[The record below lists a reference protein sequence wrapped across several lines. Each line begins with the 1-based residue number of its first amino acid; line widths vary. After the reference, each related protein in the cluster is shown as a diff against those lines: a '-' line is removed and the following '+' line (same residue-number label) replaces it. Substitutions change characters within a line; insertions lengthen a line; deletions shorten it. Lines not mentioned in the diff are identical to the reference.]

1 MKKYKIYKI
10 IGCFI
15 IAIVSLLL
23 LFDGDATNKQSL
35 NALIPEIVFEG
46 EYRVGDEGWK
56 VYQKGEHISATK
68 GDVDIKGELKLYY
81 DGKEVGK
88 VKPGTNIAFYGNHV
102 AIEVIEGDIR
112 TNVGPEIEQI
122 YPASC
127 EKRWCIYSY
136 RGEIPDKIQIH
147 VHNTHKYGNENAID
161 EMLDNL
167 EIYVP
172 TVFEDDKIGESALQL
187 VVAMLVLVC
196 VFALGGVYVFAK
208 ITHVKQSGRFLQM
221 ACFMLLAG
229 LCMIFS
235 DKNIALIIHKYT
247 FNTLALGVCRMLY
260 MLCISE
266 MLCSYMNE
274 VLQRKMSKL
283 LGVMRV
289 IVIMIMLISLM
300 TDVLFYDL
308 LFYWGIGQGLIC
320 IGALGLILKEII
332 SKKRIEHWSLSF
344 AGLVFL
350 AFLMDFIA
358 VCSGFWDIPY
368 ASGIMFFALFARG
381 CIVLGYTIPKNIK
394 AAERAQKLEQELS
407 DSRIALMMSQI
418 RTHFIFNVMNAIS
431 GLCST
436 DAKKADEALIQFSR
450 YLRRNTSVMDED
462 KPISF
467 LKELQHL
474 EDYVALE
481 KMRFGDRV
489 SFEKEIEISDFVLPP
504 LTLQPLV
511 ENAIKYGFIEV
522 GERGKV
528 ILKTRETKS
537 EIEISIIDNGV
548 GFEPKVLE
556 KETSVGLRNVRY
568 RLERMVNGRLEIKSV
583 IGKGTL
589 VTIYLPKENR
599 I

>member
-1 MKKYKIYKI
+1 MKKYKI

-23 LFDGDATNKQSL
+23 LFDDDATNKQSI
-35 NALIPEIVFEG
+35 NASIPEIVFEG
-46 EYRVGDEGWK
+46 EYKVGDEAWK
-56 VYQKGEHISATK
+56 VYRKGEHISATK
-68 GDVDIKGELKLYY
+68 GDVDIKGVLKLYY

-88 VKPGTNIAFYGNHV
+88 VMPGTNIAFYGNHV
-102 AIEVIEGDIR
+102 VIEIIEGDIR
-112 TNVGPEIEQI
+112 TNIGPEIEQI

-127 EKRWCIYSY
+127 EKRWCIYTY
-136 RGEIPDKIQIH
+136 MGE
-147 VHNTHKYGNENAID
+147 G
-161 EMLDNL
+161 
-167 EIYVP
+167 
-172 TVFEDDKIGESALQL
+172 ALQL
-187 VVAMLVLVC
+187 VVALLVLVC

-208 ITHVKQSGRFLQM
+208 TTHVKQSGRFLQM

-247 FNTLALGVCRMLY
+247 FNTLAFGVCRMLY
-260 MLCISE
+260 MLCVSE

-274 VLQRKMSKL
+274 DMQRKIKKL
-283 LGVMRV
+283 LGVMYA
-289 IVIMIMLISLM
+289 IVIAIMLISVV

-320 IGALGLILKEII
+320 IVILGLILKEII

-344 AGLVFL
+344 AGLVCL
-350 AFLMDFIA
+350 AFLIDFIA
-358 VCSGFWDIPY
+358 GCSGFWNSSY

-381 CIVLGYTIPKNIK
+381 CLVLVYTIPKNIK
-394 AAERAQKLEQELS
+394 AAERAQKFEQELS

-462 KPISF
+462 KPITF

-474 EDYVALE
+474 EDYVSLE
-481 KMRFGDRV
+481 KLRFGDRV
-489 SFEKEIEISDFVLPP
+489 SFEKEIETDDFVLPP

-528 ILKTRETKS
+528 ILKTRETKN
-537 EIEISIIDNGV
+537 EIEISIIDDGV
-548 GFEPKVLE
+548 GFEPKALE
-556 KETSVGLRNVRY
+556 KERSVGVRNVRY

-583 IGKGTL
+583 IGKGTQ
-589 VTIYLPKENR
+589 VTIYLPKGNR

>member
-1 MKKYKIYKI
+1 MKKYKI

-56 VYQKGEHISATK
+56 VYEKGEHISATK

-127 EKRWCIYSY
+127 EKRWCIYKY
-136 RGEIPDKIQIH
+136 IGEVPDKIQIR
-147 VHNTHKYGNENAID
+147 VHNTHKYGNDNAVD

-172 TVFEDDKIGESALQL
+172 TVFEDDKMMESALQL
-187 VVAMLVLVC
+187 VVALLVLVC

-208 ITHVKQSGRFLQM
+208 ITHVKQSSRFLRM

-235 DKNIALIIHKYT
+235 DKNIALVIQKYT
-247 FNTLALGVCRMLY
+247 FNTLAFGVCSMLY
-260 MLCISE
+260 MLCVIE

-274 VLQRKMSKL
+274 EMQRKINKL
-283 LGVMRV
+283 LGVMHAVV
-289 IVIMIMLISLM
+289 ITVMLIAVIS
-300 TDVLFYDL
+300 DVLLYDL

-320 IGALGLILKEII
+320 IVTLGLILNEII

-344 AGLVFL
+344 AGLVCL
-350 AFLMDFIA
+350 AFLMDFTA
-358 VCSGFWDIPY
+358 VCSGFWNVSY

-381 CIVLGYTIPKNIK
+381 CVVLVYKIPKNIK
-394 AAERAQKLEQELS
+394 AAESAQKLEQELS
-407 DSRIALMMSQI
+407 DSRIALMMNQI

-450 YLRRNTSVMDED
+450 YLRKNTNVMYED

-474 EDYVALE
+474 EDYVSLE
-481 KMRFGDRV
+481 QLRFGDRIC
-489 SFEKEIEISDFVLPP
+489 FEKEIEINDFVLPP

-528 ILKTRETKS
+528 ILSTRETED
-537 EIEISIIDNGV
+537 EIEINIIDDGV
-548 GFEPKVLE
+548 GFELNDLE
-556 KETSVGLRNVRY
+556 KERSVGVRNVRY

-583 IGKGTL
+583 IGKGTQ
-589 VTIYLPKENR
+589 VTIYLPKGNQ